1 MICGYRISTPLL
13 TIEPKQK
20 KIVLED
26 ENIVKRID
34 ENVWKE
40 KNLNYHGWWMIK
52 TAIINLSDRK
62 KLIII
67 VNEC

>member
-1 MICGYRISTPLL
+1 MMIIVMICGYRISTPLL

-34 ENVWKE
+34 ENV
-40 KNLNYHGWWMIK
+40 
-52 TAIINLSDRK
+52 
-62 KLIII
+62 
-67 VNEC
+67 

>member
-1 MICGYRISTPLL
+1 MKITIKHTIIFMMIIVMICGYRISTPLL

-34 ENVWKE
+34 ENV
-40 KNLNYHGWWMIK
+40 
-52 TAIINLSDRK
+52 
-62 KLIII
+62 
-67 VNEC
+67 